1 MSVRTIVLCWVV
13 VLMFFGAALVVD
25 SASVE
30 NIGRI
35 TLSTMIVAIILAGAM
50 CLISVGVLLDNR
62 EQVSALAERVSALS
76 SAIDKLRDAI
86 VDVEEGDAPLADE

>member
-1 MSVRTIVLCWVV
+1 
-13 VLMFFGAALVVD
+13 MFFGAALVVD

>member
-1 MSVRTIVLCWVV
+1 MWQEYSARRP
-13 VLMFFGAALVVD
+13 FFFSARGD